1 MEPRKEENQEPRKES
16 TETKPRRFRIVRLE
30 ERIAPSG
37 GKGNGS
43 KISCGAN
50 FTCRKCTGC

>member
-1 MEPRKEENQEPRKES
+1 MEPRKEENQEPRKET

-30 ERIAPSG
+30 ERIAPGG

-43 KISCGAN
+43 KLSCGI
-50 FTCRKCTGC
+50 TCKKCPC